1 MRTSREDEGGESD
14 FPEWGRSSLWWLLEG
29 FGRGRCKRTGKGGGG
44 GGRQEAAAPEPPGR
58 GWGAATPQKD
68 GDAPHRE
75 PARNAKA
82 AGWAAVE
89 PEN

>member
-1 MRTSREDEGGESD
+1 MAARWVWARKVQEN
-14 FPEWGRSSLWWLLEG
+14 R
-29 FGRGRCKRTGKGGGG
+29 KRGGGD
-44 GGRQEAAAPEPPGR
+44 RQEAAAPEPPGR

-68 GDAPHRE
+68 GDGPHRR

>member
-1 MRTSREDEGGESD
+1 MGKKL
-14 FPEWGRSSLWWLLEG
+14 PVVAA
-29 FGRGRCKRTGKGGGG
+29 RGVWARKVQENRKGGWG